1 MWRQAGRFATWQ
13 HSSWAIIMELGR
25 GPLHGGILHQAKKKR
40 IYQSYVEQFFIDFLA
55 GFCLRRAMSHLVLQ
69 VGMESAQCEQCGQVF
84 AYLCVHVCM
93 YSFCNF
99 FDISFGKE
107 TSQLRIKEITLH
119 FVYIEVRGAFSS
131 GTFIFKIP
139 F

>member
-1 MWRQAGRFATWQ
+1 
-13 HSSWAIIMELGR
+13 MELGR
-25 GPLHGGILHQAKKKR
+25 GPLLRGILHQAKKKR

-55 GFCLRRAMSHLVLQ
+55 GFCLRRAISHLVLQ

-93 YSFCNF
+93 CSFCNF
-99 FDISFGKE
+99 FDTSFGKE

-119 FVYIEVRGAFSS
+119 SVYIEVRGAFSS

>member
-1 MWRQAGRFATWQ
+1 MQ
-13 HSSWAIIMELGR
+13 LGR
-25 GPLHGGILHQAKKKR
+25 GPLHGEILHQAKKKR

-55 GFCLRRAMSHLVLQ
+55 GFCLRRAISHLVLQ

-84 AYLCVHVCM
+84 AYLCVNVCM
-93 YSFCNF
+93 YSSCNF
-99 FDISFGKE
+99 FDTSFGNE
-107 TSQLRIKEITLH
+107 TSQLRINEITLH
-119 FVYIEVRGAFSS
+119 SVYIEVRGAFSS